1 MDSLYVIKYKTE
13 LGKVGILLLDFEVL
27 LFPHLFKLNSIGG
40 VTVVSTVVSQPDG
53 PGPAVKG
60 MHVRP
65 NDNSKLT
72 INPSLQT

>member
-1 MDSLYVIKYKTE
+1 MK
-13 LGKVGILLLDFEVL
+13 
-27 LFPHLFKLNSIGG
+27 SIRG

-65 NDNSKLT
+65 NDNSELT
-72 INPSLQT
+72 INLSLQI

>member
-1 MDSLYVIKYKTE
+1 MK
-13 LGKVGILLLDFEVL
+13 
-27 LFPHLFKLNSIGG
+27 SIRG

-72 INPSLQT
+72 INPSLQI